1 MNWRDFIDKQVGD
14 KRTFTADEVRKLLSD
29 ALKFECDN
37 WVSRNH

>member
-1 MNWRDFIDKQVGD
+1 MNWRDFIDEQVGG

-37 WVSRNH
+37 WTTQKH